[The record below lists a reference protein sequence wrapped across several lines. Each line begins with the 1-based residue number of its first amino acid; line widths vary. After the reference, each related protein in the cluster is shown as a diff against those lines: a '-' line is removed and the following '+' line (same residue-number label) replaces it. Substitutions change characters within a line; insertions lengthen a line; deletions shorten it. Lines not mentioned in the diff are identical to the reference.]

1 MKIWIM
7 NHYAGGM
14 YFDKGW
20 RHYQFA
26 KYLKNRGHEPVVFC
40 ANSGHGNG
48 EVYFDPLALF
58 HEKMAEEIRVPFV
71 FVKARPYRDNG
82 STRIWNMA
90 DFYRNVMTGA
100 KLYAA
105 KRGRP
110 DLILASS
117 VHPLTLVAGIRLA
130 AHFRVRCICEV
141 RDLWPESI
149 VACSGRWKQDSPLI
163 KMLYQGEKWIYQHA
177 DALIFTME
185 GGMQYIRERKWDT
198 GNGGKI
204 CRDRVYHINNGVS
217 LAEFE
222 ADVQKYPWKDPD
234 LLDQGSFKVVY
245 TGSIRHVNQLGIIL
259 DSARLIQN
267 RDIRFLI
274 WGDGDEAQALKQR
287 VKAEQIQNVVLKGRV
302 DKEYIPYITRHAD
315 INLIHWAASPLLKYG
330 VSFNKLPE
338 YLAAGRPVFST
349 VRPGY
354 SLLRRHECG
363 CEAKAF
369 RPDIIAEGIRHM
381 YGLSAQQREKM
392 SANAR
397 KAAERYDFD
406 VLGDRLMEIMYRVM
420 RG

>member
-26 KYLKNRGHEPVVFC
+26 KYLRQHGHKPVIFC

-48 EVYFDPLALF
+48 SVYFDQAPVF

-82 STRIWNMA
+82 RKRILNMA
-90 DFYRNVMTGA
+90 DFYRNVMIAA
-100 KLYAA
+100 KLYAR

-130 AHFRVRCICEV
+130 AYFRVRCVCEV

-149 VACSGRWKQDSPLI
+149 VAYSDRWRQDSPLI
-163 KMLYQGEKWIYQHA
+163 KMLYWGEKWIYEHA

-185 GGMQYIRERKWDT
+185 GGLDYIREKKWDT

-204 CRDRVYHINNGVS
+204 RPDQVFHINNGVS
-217 LAEFE
+217 LTDFDEKAEN
-222 ADVQKYPWKDPD
+222 YPWKDPD
-234 LLDQGSFKVVY
+234 LLDENSFKVVY

-267 RDIRFLI
+267 QKIRFLI
-274 WGDGDEAQALKQR
+274 WGDGDELQALKRR
-287 VKAEQIQNVVLKGRV
+287 VKEEGIKNVVFKGRV
-302 DKEYIPYITRHAD
+302 EKEYIPYITRNAD
-315 INLIHWAASPLLKYG
+315 INLIHWGISPLLKYG
-330 VSFNKLPE
+330 VSFNKIPE

-349 VRPGY
+349 IKPEY
-354 SLLRRHECG
+354 SLPGRYGCGFEAEC
-363 CEAKAF
+363 F
-369 RPDIIAEGIRHM
+369 RPDKIAEGIISM
-381 YGLSAQQREKM
+381 YGLSAQQREIM
-392 SANAR
+392 SASAR
-397 KAAERYDFD
+397 KAARQYDFEA
-406 VLGDRLMEIMYRVM
+406 LGSRLMEIMYRVM